1 MCFFI
6 LFKVLVVLLNLGLY
20 LLIAS
25 IVVFLQCLHQIED
38 QQIFSQKIE
47 MFNFCLQTTKYMPDD
62 DDVQVFHAFMLKFD
76 IRLLINRER
85 TNDSKSRCRW
95 FGPKNPS
102 NKHRK
107 AWEKKHIQAEAKLVV
122 VLSTEEL
129 FGNVTRLYANG
140 LVMPLSIF
148 GSYDDQHDACFCIF
162 MFSLLYKRTLGNS
175 GSYSE
180 Y

>member
-1 MCFFI
+1 MG
-6 LFKVLVVLLNLGLY
+6 KKAYSGRSK
-20 LLIAS
+20 AS
-25 IVVFLQCLHQIED
+25 
-38 QQIFSQKIE
+38 S
-47 MFNFCLQTTKYMPDD
+47 
-62 DDVQVFHAFMLKFD
+62 
-76 IRLLINRER
+76 
-85 TNDSKSRCRW
+85 
-95 FGPKNPS
+95 
-102 NKHRK
+102 
-107 AWEKKHIQAEAKLVV
+107 V

-148 GSYDDQHDACFCIF
+148 GDYDDDQHDACFCIF

>member
-1 MCFFI
+1 
-6 LFKVLVVLLNLGLY
+6 
-20 LLIAS
+20 
-25 IVVFLQCLHQIED
+25 
-38 QQIFSQKIE
+38 

-107 AWEKKHIQAEAKLVV
+107 AWEKKHIQAEAMLVVVVLV

-148 GSYDDQHDACFCIF
+148 GDYDDQHDACFCIF
-162 MFSLLYKRTLGNS
+162 MFSLLYKRTLGNW
-175 GSYSE
+175 GSYSK